1 MSSVPSDVPLIGVS
15 DGDDV
20 DSVGVGSALPVGVGV
35 TLTVLLGVAVDDA
48 LLVARVGDVLV
59 VGQSVDDGEALAALV
74 LSLLVLSLLAL
85 SFAALELALAEA
97 VALAVAEPLPVSL
110 ALAVLLP
117 VSLALGVLVALAE
130 PEVLGDGVTVP
141 ADVGFGEVSSCALGD
156 DVEVGVGAHVGVLD
170 EPAPIGVA
178 PPPLRLL
185 PAETV
190 PDLPPPDVPGAPLF
204 CEVRPTLWL
213 S

>member
-74 LSLLVLSLLAL
+74 LSLLAL

-117 VSLALGVLVALAE
+117 VSLALAVLVALAE